1 MKKAFSLKKKLPKVL
16 AVALAAAC
24 FAGAVPA
31 NAAGETRA
39 YSTIGSY
46 GSFEEYMW
54 HLSDNTSG
62 DILSFNAE
70 NQPVVTKGAGATG
83 TEGTSLASRRIALA
97 AGNYQ
102 LSFAVKASSQAYYI
116 VSGYGF
122 DSAGSPKEIK
132 YTNTHEGI
140 IGTEWTSVTAEF
152 TVPEGYNSNEFRL
165 FLRGNSGD
173 RITVK
178 DLDVKIIEE
187 NALYA
192 YEPVLDGWTAAGYYD
207 ANGEYSD
214 VSLSEEGKSD
224 VGSVHFY
231 QDYTNNTAH
240 SSAYISYMLKGLK
253 ADAAYTLE
261 FWLKGNAQ
269 VKGDPMDMYLGDIGA
284 LWSENGTQS
293 VKLSGI
299 NASDWTKY
307 TYEFTTNS
315 GRWVPLRIG
324 AGGYA
329 GADCYIDGISVR
341 ENGGDGTNL
350 ISNSTFA
357 ALKTTL
363 EGWNNGNGYN
373 NPATENAYVAASTDG
388 YSNPG
393 SVHIYTNY
401 ANNTVRDTAA
411 IGYCLTA
418 TEVGKTYVLEAYIK
432 GSTQNAGDPLS
443 AELRYGA
450 GKWTKT
456 DNAVLKFDK
465 ISSDGWTKVEYEFTV
480 VNVGWTQF
488 SINAGGYSGVDCYID
503 DIKVYEKGG
512 DGTNLISNG
521 TFAVWDTKFDGWNN
535 GNGYNN
541 PATENAYVSLANIGY
556 SNPGS
561 VHIYTNYAN
570 NTVRD
575 TAAIGY
581 CLTATEV
588 GKTYVL
594 EAYIKGSTQNAGD
607 PLSAELRYG
616 AGKWTKTDNAVL
628 KFDKI
633 SSDGWTKVEYE
644 FTVVNVGWTQFSIN
658 AGGYSGVDC
667 YIDDIKVY
675 EKGGGGT
682 NLISNSTFCKTESV
696 ISKTSAVDNSP
707 YIVQNVPGFDI
718 GMLNDVLGGDKDI
731 SVVPGGS
738 YDGSAAVEIR
748 GGDSAER
755 YFQQFDTD
763 AVKFVLGDT
772 AVKATGYFKVT
783 AGNTEPKIWLGFGKS
798 YGGGNSVGLHFANYL
813 ENGKADS
820 GESFTAR
827 DDGWYYFE
835 KTVDTGTFNNKINS
849 MTELVWV
856 KYMCGIDARTNTGA
870 ARFDNITCEIISSA
884 EPGDANNDGEI
895 NILDMVR
902 MKKYSAGNE
911 SFENITRGMWLTENT
926 DGAAALAALKKVI
939 IGASS
944 EYGK

>member
-31 NAAGETRA
+31 NAAGVTRA

-54 HLSDNTSG
+54 RLSDNTSG

-70 NQPVVTKGAGATG
+70 NQPVVTKGTGATG

-102 LSFAVKASSQAYYI
+102 LSFTVKASTQGYYI
-116 VSGYGF
+116 AGGYGF

-152 TVPEGYNSNEFRL
+152 TVPEGYTSNEFRL
-165 FLRGNSGD
+165 FLHGNSGD

-178 DLDVKIIEE
+178 NLDVKKIEE
-187 NALYA
+187 RVKSRDVAT
-192 YEPVLDGWTAAGYYD
+192 LDGWTGSYFGNSSLAYSNPDIDTCRISVVDDGADDAGAVYIHRENTDADGRPTARILYQIQNSVLSQYDVGTEFVLEAKTKGYSASADSMKFSLEQSPYSWSDGSEDTYNYALKSYDKWVTFTKEFKKNAAGD
-207 ANGEYSD
+207 LFIIIRS
-214 VSLSEEGKSD
+214 
-224 VGSVHFY
+224 
-231 QDYTNNTAH
+231 
-240 SSAYISYMLKGLK
+240 
-253 ADAAYTLE
+253 
-261 FWLKGNAQ
+261 
-269 VKGDPMDMYLGDIGA
+269 
-284 LWSENGTQS
+284 
-293 VKLSGI
+293 
-299 NASDWTKY
+299 
-307 TYEFTTNS
+307 
-315 GRWVPLRIG
+315 
-324 AGGYA
+324 GGYTA
-329 GADCYIDGISVR
+329 ADLYIDNIKVYAKNDESK
-341 ENGGDGTNL
+341 TNL
-350 ISNSTFA
+350 IA
-357 ALKTTL
+357 
-363 EGWNNGNGYN
+363 NGDFC
-373 NPATENAYVAASTDG
+373 E
-388 YSNPG
+388 
-393 SVHIYTNY
+393 
-401 ANNTVRDTAA
+401 
-411 IGYCLTA
+411 
-418 TEVGKTYVLEAYIK
+418 KEA
-432 GSTQNAGDPLS
+432 
-443 AELRYGA
+443 
-450 GKWTKT
+450 
-456 DNAVLKFDK
+456 VV
-465 ISSDGWTKVEYEFTV
+465 SD
-480 VNVGWTQF
+480 
-488 SINAGGYSGVDCYID
+488 S
-503 DIKVYEKGG
+503 
-512 DGTNLISNG
+512 
-521 TFAVWDTKFDGWNN
+521 
-535 GNGYNN
+535 
-541 PATENAYVSLANIGY
+541 
-556 SNPGS
+556 
-561 VHIYTNYAN
+561 
-570 NTVRD
+570 
-575 TAAIGY
+575 
-581 CLTATEV
+581 
-588 GKTYVL
+588 
-594 EAYIKGSTQNAGD
+594 
-607 PLSAELRYG
+607 
-616 AGKWTKTDNAVL
+616 
-628 KFDKI
+628 
-633 SSDGWTKVEYE
+633 
-644 FTVVNVGWTQFSIN
+644 
-658 AGGYSGVDC
+658 
-667 YIDDIKVY
+667 
-675 EKGGGGT
+675 
-682 NLISNSTFCKTESV
+682 
-696 ISKTSAVDNSP
+696 SAVDNSP
-707 YIVQNVPGFDI
+707 YKVNNVPGFDI

-755 YFQQFDTD
+755 YFQQLDG
-763 AVKFVLGDT
+763 VKFVLGDT

-813 ENGKADS
+813 KNGKPDS

>member
-31 NAAGETRA
+31 NAAGVTRA
-39 YSTIGSY
+39 YSTIGNY

-54 HLSDNTSG
+54 RLSDNTSG

-70 NQPVVTKGAGATG
+70 NQPVVTKGTGADG

-102 LSFAVKASSQAYYI
+102 LSFTVKASTQGYYI
-116 VSGYGF
+116 AGGYGF

-152 TVPEGYNSNEFRL
+152 TVPEGYTSNEFRL

-178 DLDVKIIEE
+178 DLDVKKIEE
-187 NALYA
+187 RVKSRDVAT
-192 YEPVLDGWTAAGYYD
+192 LDGWTGSYFGNSSLAYSNPDIDTCRISVVDDGADDAGAVYIHRENTDADGRPTARILYQIQNSVLSQYDVGTEFVLEAKTKGYSASADSMKFSLEQSPYSWSDGSEDTYNYALKSYDKWVTFTKEFKKNAAGD
-207 ANGEYSD
+207 LFIIIRS
-214 VSLSEEGKSD
+214 
-224 VGSVHFY
+224 
-231 QDYTNNTAH
+231 
-240 SSAYISYMLKGLK
+240 
-253 ADAAYTLE
+253 
-261 FWLKGNAQ
+261 
-269 VKGDPMDMYLGDIGA
+269 
-284 LWSENGTQS
+284 
-293 VKLSGI
+293 
-299 NASDWTKY
+299 
-307 TYEFTTNS
+307 
-315 GRWVPLRIG
+315 
-324 AGGYA
+324 GGYTA
-329 GADCYIDGISVR
+329 ADLYIDNIKVYAKDDESR
-341 ENGGDGTNL
+341 TNL
-350 ISNSTFA
+350 ISKGNFYTTEPA
-357 ALKTTL
+357 TTL
-363 EGWNNGNGYN
+363 DGWTGSYYGNPSLAYN
-373 NPATENAYVAASTDG
+373 NPDTDTCRITVVNEGANDAGAVYFHRENTDADGRPTARIIYKISNGALEKYDVGTEF
-388 YSNPG
+388 
-393 SVHIYTNY
+393 
-401 ANNTVRDTAA
+401 
-411 IGYCLTA
+411 
-418 TEVGKTYVLEAYIK
+418 VLEAKTK
-432 GSTQNAGDPLS
+432 GKSPSPGNDSMKFSLESSPYAWTDGSDVVYNYELNSSSWVTFTKEFKKNAAGDLFIIVRS
-443 AELRYGA
+443 
-450 GKWTKT
+450 
-456 DNAVLKFDK
+456 
-465 ISSDGWTKVEYEFTV
+465 
-480 VNVGWTQF
+480 
-488 SINAGGYSGVDCYID
+488 GGYTAADFYLDNV
-503 DIKVYEKGG
+503 KVYAKNDESK
-512 DGTNLISNG
+512 TNLIANG
-521 TFAVWDTKFDGWNN
+521 DFCEKEVV
-535 GNGYNN
+535 
-541 PATENAYVSLANIGY
+541 VSD
-556 SNPGS
+556 S
-561 VHIYTNYAN
+561 
-570 NTVRD
+570 
-575 TAAIGY
+575 
-581 CLTATEV
+581 
-588 GKTYVL
+588 
-594 EAYIKGSTQNAGD
+594 
-607 PLSAELRYG
+607 
-616 AGKWTKTDNAVL
+616 
-628 KFDKI
+628 
-633 SSDGWTKVEYE
+633 
-644 FTVVNVGWTQFSIN
+644 
-658 AGGYSGVDC
+658 
-667 YIDDIKVY
+667 
-675 EKGGGGT
+675 
-682 NLISNSTFCKTESV
+682 
-696 ISKTSAVDNSP
+696 SAVDNSP
-707 YIVQNVPGFDI
+707 YKVNNVPGFDI

-755 YFQQFDTD
+755 YFQQLDTD

-813 ENGKADS
+813 KNGKADS

-835 KTVDTGTFNNKINS
+835 KTVDTGTFNNKIKS

-939 IGASS
+939 IGVSS

>member
-31 NAAGETRA
+31 NAAGNTYA

-54 HLSDNTSG
+54 RLSDNTSG

-70 NQPVVTKGAGATG
+70 NQPVVTKGTGADG

-102 LSFAVKASSQAYYI
+102 LSFTVKASTQGYYI
-116 VSGYGF
+116 AGGYGF
-122 DSAGSPKEIK
+122 DSAGSPKEIE

-152 TVPEGYNSNEFRL
+152 TVPEGYTSNEFRI

-178 DLDVKIIEE
+178 DLDVKKIEE
-187 NALYA
+187 RVKSRDVAT
-192 YEPVLDGWTAAGYYD
+192 LDGWTGSYFGNSLLAYNNPDTDTCRISVVNDGADDAGAVYFHRENTDADGRPTARIIYKISNGDLEKYDVGTEFVLEAKTKGKSPSPGNDSMKFSLESSPYAWTDGSDAVYNYELNSSSWVTFTKEFKKNAAGD
-207 ANGEYSD
+207 LFIIVRS
-214 VSLSEEGKSD
+214 
-224 VGSVHFY
+224 
-231 QDYTNNTAH
+231 
-240 SSAYISYMLKGLK
+240 
-253 ADAAYTLE
+253 
-261 FWLKGNAQ
+261 
-269 VKGDPMDMYLGDIGA
+269 
-284 LWSENGTQS
+284 
-293 VKLSGI
+293 
-299 NASDWTKY
+299 
-307 TYEFTTNS
+307 
-315 GRWVPLRIG
+315 
-324 AGGYA
+324 GGYTA
-329 GADCYIDGISVR
+329 ADFYLDNVKVYAKNDESK
-341 ENGGDGTNL
+341 TNL
-350 ISNSTFA
+350 IA
-357 ALKTTL
+357 
-363 EGWNNGNGYN
+363 NGDFC
-373 NPATENAYVAASTDG
+373 E
-388 YSNPG
+388 
-393 SVHIYTNY
+393 
-401 ANNTVRDTAA
+401 
-411 IGYCLTA
+411 
-418 TEVGKTYVLEAYIK
+418 KEA
-432 GSTQNAGDPLS
+432 
-443 AELRYGA
+443 
-450 GKWTKT
+450 
-456 DNAVLKFDK
+456 VV
-465 ISSDGWTKVEYEFTV
+465 SD
-480 VNVGWTQF
+480 
-488 SINAGGYSGVDCYID
+488 S
-503 DIKVYEKGG
+503 
-512 DGTNLISNG
+512 
-521 TFAVWDTKFDGWNN
+521 
-535 GNGYNN
+535 
-541 PATENAYVSLANIGY
+541 
-556 SNPGS
+556 
-561 VHIYTNYAN
+561 
-570 NTVRD
+570 
-575 TAAIGY
+575 
-581 CLTATEV
+581 
-588 GKTYVL
+588 
-594 EAYIKGSTQNAGD
+594 
-607 PLSAELRYG
+607 
-616 AGKWTKTDNAVL
+616 
-628 KFDKI
+628 
-633 SSDGWTKVEYE
+633 
-644 FTVVNVGWTQFSIN
+644 
-658 AGGYSGVDC
+658 
-667 YIDDIKVY
+667 
-675 EKGGGGT
+675 
-682 NLISNSTFCKTESV
+682 
-696 ISKTSAVDNSP
+696 SAVDNSP
-707 YIVQNVPGFDI
+707 YIVQDVPGFDI

-755 YFQQFDTD
+755 YFQQLDTD

-813 ENGKADS
+813 KNGKADS

-835 KTVDTGTFNNKINS
+835 KTVDTGTFNNKIDS

-902 MKKYSAGNE
+902 MKKYSAGKE